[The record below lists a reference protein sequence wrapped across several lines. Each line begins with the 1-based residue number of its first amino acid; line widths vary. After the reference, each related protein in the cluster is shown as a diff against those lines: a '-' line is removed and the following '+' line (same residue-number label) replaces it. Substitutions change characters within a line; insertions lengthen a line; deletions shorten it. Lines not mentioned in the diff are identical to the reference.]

1 MDTVDKQHRRITPPD
16 RVEGVRCPFPAD
28 PTCLSFWK
36 KCISLAKPC
45 VSTAQQI
52 SCAAELRLH
61 VLTRSREEVSCQWAQ
76 YFHCECKEHG
86 SSEETEIS
94 SFKRDKGQ
102 KERGKRG
109 DKVLERKKSGFQDRS
124 TGSNP
129 PKTSSEFCSV
139 STFVR
144 RCNRL
149 RWCLVPT
156 LGFQYYCFKQKPNPN
171 INPWSPAFPF
181 LQSI

>member
-16 RVEGVRCPFPAD
+16 GVEGVRCPFPAD
-28 PTCLSFWK
+28 PTCLRQFLEGMHLLGK
-36 KCISLAKPC
+36 TF

-61 VLTRSREEVSCQWAQ
+61 VLTRSREAVSCQWAQ

-102 KERGKRG
+102 KERGKRA
-109 DKVLERKKSGFQDRS
+109 DKVLERKKSGFQDRR

-144 RCNRL
+144 
-149 RWCLVPT
+149 
-156 LGFQYYCFKQKPNPN
+156 
-171 INPWSPAFPF
+171 
-181 LQSI
+181 